1 LWHHEDVKA
10 KATPKGSPVTKK
22 PAARRVRPAA
32 TPAASKAPAAKK
44 AAAKKAATK
53 KAAAKKA
60 AARKAATRKAATGK
74 AATGKAATGK
84 APTKN
89 VATKKAA
96 DAKKASSARQ
106 ASAPTVVARRADYG
120 APVDGFF
127 AKQPAELGAIAQAL
141 RALIAEAAP
150 DADAV
155 LKWGMPFFSVDGEM
169 LCAIG
174 GHKAHVNLILPG
186 APGTYA
192 DPDGLLEGEGKTG
205 QHLTLRALAELPQK
219 VVRGWLKQAVQSA
232 RAKAK
237 G

>member
-1 LWHHEDVKA
+1 MPSHAHCAFRFAQCLWHHEDVKA
-10 KATPKGSPVTKK
+10 KATPKRSPVTKK

-53 KAAAKKA
+53 
-60 AARKAATRKAATGK
+60 
-74 AATGKAATGK
+74 
-84 APTKN
+84 N
-89 VATKKAA
+89 VATKKAV
-96 DAKKASSARQ
+96 DSKKASSARQ